1 LPKPA
6 AAAPGAA
13 QARVAYDAAVYSAA
27 EEAEVPAKTARVLVA
42 AVIAKLREAGVTM
55 RQAEDLGRRP

>member
-1 LPKPA
+1 
-6 AAAPGAA
+6 
-13 QARVAYDAAVYSAA
+13 VYSAA
-27 EEAEVPAKTARVLVA
+27 EEAEVPPKTARVLVA